1 MNDENALKIAELAE
15 YLGCDADEIKVSSW
29 NDLIFEWGNQE
40 YLVLTDEE
48 ADEHVENYILDDL
61 WAFRA
66 KFIIDEC
73 GLDVACI
80 DSLRKMQETCY
91 ESCNDL
97 IRALIDSTC
106 GIDTFIYDAV
116 ACDGRGHFLASYD
129 GHENETEHFYIYRI
143 N

>member
-1 MNDENALKIAELAE
+1 MNNETALKIAELAE
-15 YLGCDADEIKVSSW
+15 HLGCDADEIKVSSW
-29 NDLIFEWGNQE
+29 NDLIFEYGDQE

-66 KFIIDEC
+66 EFIIDEC
-73 GLDVACI
+73 DLDLVCT

-91 ESCNDL
+91 EGCNEL

-106 GIDTFIYDAV
+106 GIDTFIYDAI

-129 GHENETEHFYIYRI
+129 GHENETQHFYIYRM